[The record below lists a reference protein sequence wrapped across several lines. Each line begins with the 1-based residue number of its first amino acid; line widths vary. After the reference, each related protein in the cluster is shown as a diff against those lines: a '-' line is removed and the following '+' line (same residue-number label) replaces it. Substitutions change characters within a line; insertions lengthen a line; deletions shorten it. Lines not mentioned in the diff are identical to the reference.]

1 MDKTVRI
8 FKSFEEAGEA
18 DAIARNE
25 LSPQERVDIFFA
37 IRERANKDA
46 SEQGLAISIHDSIGK
61 RAELDRVDDIH
72 IRRRF

>member
-1 MDKTVRI
+1 MVQFVLCGKMEFMDKTVRI

-46 SEQGLAISIHDSIGK
+46 SEQGLA
-61 RAELDRVDDIH
+61 RVC
-72 IRRRF
+72 RVLKLEQS